1 MGSHRVEH
9 NWSDLAAAAAAAAA
23 NFEAKENLVQVH
35 GGWRAQKMDKRPE
48 SPDLGKSGSSQPEG
62 HGRDAKAAVTSP
74 AAASLND
81 F

>member
-1 MGSHRVEH
+1 M
-9 NWSDLAAAAAAAAA
+9 
-23 NFEAKENLVQVH
+23 QVH
-35 GGWRAQKMDKRPE
+35 GGWRAQKMDKRSE

-62 HGRDAKAAVTSP
+62 HGRDAKAAVTSL